1 MTNEEIEQ
9 TEHSTA
15 LPAKTR
21 TLRLLSVLPGAKERL
36 NRLRRQLW
44 WRMHWL
50 APNWIPPEPRS
61 DIGDQRL
68 RDEKSNGESCV
79 PKQDELRLSALWGVE
94 IFGPNESEA
103 LYQALR
109 TLGWS
114 AGYGRRE
121 NEALEWVQEQ
131 RAYGR
136 GGTYNVGAVVRR
148 SQRNGFPYSNQA
160 ELPKGV
166 DRLHVTIHQITPAVT
181 CLVVGFVLDEAS
193 QRLYEDELN
202 RERRTR
208 RERRGLWKLSI
219 LDPYHQKLRAINSV
233 RRGFQ
238 HTVRNWFSRTL
249 PGHFSRSDEALAFP
263 FAELLSTAG
272 DDLFSAR
279 ESARPSGWGRIVAN
293 APQPE
298 VWHCSRLPALRFA
311 VRQRWEQDEMRNVL
325 TAAVSAHNLPEDQLK
340 MYGGDSAGVI
350 FMCHE
355 ALEGPLAYIGV
366 AAYLTE
372 ISRGLKVARDGL
384 NLAKARQPTLRVINQ
399 IREFFDGNAGVPAVA
414 RELRDATKQRGQI
427 EHYCENFTASQW
439 GGGRRRRNFVK
450 ELRRGL
456 QHAAATLIEDESST
470 REHLEQ
476 LSAILSV
483 RESIRAQRRMEVLTI
498 FALAVAALSLAAALP
513 KSWIDTI
520 RPLFG

>member
-1 MTNEEIEQ
+1 
-9 TEHSTA
+9 
-15 LPAKTR
+15 
-21 TLRLLSVLPGAKERL
+21 
-36 NRLRRQLW
+36 
-44 WRMHWL
+44 
-50 APNWIPPEPRS
+50 
-61 DIGDQRL
+61 
-68 RDEKSNGESCV
+68 
-79 PKQDELRLSALWGVE
+79 
-94 IFGPNESEA
+94 
-103 LYQALR
+103 
-109 TLGWS
+109 
-114 AGYGRRE
+114 
-121 NEALEWVQEQ
+121 
-131 RAYGR
+131 
-136 GGTYNVGAVVRR
+136 
-148 SQRNGFPYSNQA
+148 
-160 ELPKGV
+160 
-166 DRLHVTIHQITPAVT
+166 
-181 CLVVGFVLDEAS
+181 
-193 QRLYEDELN
+193 
-202 RERRTR
+202 
-208 RERRGLWKLSI
+208 
-219 LDPYHQKLRAINSV
+219 
-233 RRGFQ
+233 
-238 HTVRNWFSRTL
+238 
-249 PGHFSRSDEALAFP
+249 
-263 FAELLSTAG
+263 
-272 DDLFSAR
+272 
-279 ESARPSGWGRIVAN
+279 
-293 APQPE
+293 
-298 VWHCSRLPALRFA
+298 
-311 VRQRWEQDEMRNVL
+311 
-325 TAAVSAHNLPEDQLK
+325 
-340 MYGGDSAGVI
+340 
-350 FMCHE
+350 MCHE